1 MTLTEQEQ
9 IERNLRTMEITL
21 DDRVAAEFLTEDDLR
36 QWFELTGKIR
46 EQGGLNRDDV
56 PEYQRLQQTI
66 LDGNDRKSI

>member
-1 MTLTEQEQ
+1 MTLPEQAQ
-9 IERNLRTMEITL
+9 IEKNLRTMEITL
-21 DDRVAAEFLTEDDLR
+21 DDRVAAEFLTPDDLR